1 MRVHTENKRWGADLW
16 EGVYFSNLQQFKSVW
31 QLLRERAFEPDYC
44 VSQPDASLLFLLPFF
59 SCAFLYISFCT
70 LSLFLVL
77 LHLIFSPRFHHLA
90 TPRETVVAA
99 DDSGEYVCVCVCVSE
114 EEVIQGIIGILPHPP
129 A

>member
-1 MRVHTENKRWGADLW
+1 MCVHTENKHWGADLW

-31 QLLRERAFEPDYC
+31 QLLRERAFDPDYC
-44 VSQPDASLLFLLPFF
+44 VSQPVVSLLFLLPFF

-99 DDSGEYVCVCVCVSE
+99 ADSGECVCVSVE
-114 EEVIQGIIGILPHPP
+114 EIQGIIAILSHPP

>member
-1 MRVHTENKRWGADLW
+1 MHVHTENKRWGADLW

-44 VSQPDASLLFLLPFF
+44 VSHPDASLLFLLPFF
-59 SCAFLYISFCT
+59 SGAFLYISFCT

-99 DDSGEYVCVCVCVSE
+99 DDSGEYVCVCVSE